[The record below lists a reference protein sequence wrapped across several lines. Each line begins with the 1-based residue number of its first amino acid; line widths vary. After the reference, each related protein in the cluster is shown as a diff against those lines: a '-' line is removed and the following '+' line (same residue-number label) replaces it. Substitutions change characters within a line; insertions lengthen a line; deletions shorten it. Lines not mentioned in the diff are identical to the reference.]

1 VRGHQVG
8 GQFFLQE
15 YRLAGGTAAG
25 QFANWHLAAVENKFG
40 RGKTLLIGTFPGGS
54 YERTH
59 APETRAF
66 FADLLAWAG
75 LKPQLASSDADVK
88 ARLHRGAGGTYLWI
102 VNPTRV
108 TKTVKIS
115 LPSAFQTAT
124 ELWPEANRPTL
135 AGDTLTTTLE
145 DRNAAV
151 LRLN

>member
-25 QFANWHLAAVENKFG
+25 QFANGHLAAVENKFG

-108 TKTVKIS
+108 TKTVTIS